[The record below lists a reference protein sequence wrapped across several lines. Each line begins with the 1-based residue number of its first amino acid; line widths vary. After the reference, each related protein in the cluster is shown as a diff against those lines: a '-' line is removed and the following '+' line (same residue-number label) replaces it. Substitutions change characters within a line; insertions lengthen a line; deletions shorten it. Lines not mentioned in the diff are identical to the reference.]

1 MKPRDRVILENKL
14 RWAYAAMTALVD
26 AALILA
32 SLAAGYAINFP
43 RFSLES
49 FLSHQWTL
57 VLYSIVLYT
66 GLSAVSGVYRQA
78 YSSLL
83 RLQLAAAVR
92 AYGLGTL
99 IIFATL
105 FLFRNTYYSN
115 GALLTYLVLI
125 PLSFLCGRLIL
136 DRLRAHMQKLKW
148 GLEPALIVLLDA
160 HAADM
165 LRSLDTYPAI
175 GYNVLSVVNLVE
187 PDRSDGKTLLVR
199 AIEEHEP
206 TCLLCC
212 SEKVDSPEL
221 FAITTQVSGE
231 NITVRVVANE
241 VHEALTRTRLYD
253 FAGVALTSLQF
264 GSGNG
269 IYDAVKRFLDLFI
282 STILL
287 VALSP
292 FVLILS
298 LAIRLESS
306 GGVFFRQTRSLS
318 RGSRPVRL
326 FKFRSM
332 REGAEDLRGSLDN
345 SEPQDEILFKS
356 PDDPRVTRVGRIIR
370 KYSLDELPQ
379 LLNVIIGDMSL
390 VGPRPLP
397 VLDFERLP
405 SNAMITSLYERRA
418 FVKPGVTGLWQVS
431 GRSGLNSRQMLILDL
446 YYAENRSLVF
456 DLEILFKTLPV
467 VLSGRG
473 AY

>member
-1 MKPRDRVILENKL
+1 
-14 RWAYAAMTALVD
+14 MTVLHDSVVVFC
-26 AALILA
+26 
-32 SLAAGYAINFP
+32 SLALGYAVNFP
-43 RFSLES
+43 PFSFHS
-49 FLSHQWTL
+49 FLSLQWKL
-57 VLYSIVLYT
+57 IIFSIVLYV
-66 GLSAVSGVYRQA
+66 GLSVMMGVYRQA
-78 YSSLL
+78 YTSPL
-83 RLQLAAAVR
+83 RLQIAAAGR
-92 AYGLGTL
+92 SYALGTL

-115 GALLTYLVLI
+115 GALLTYLMLL
-125 PLSFLCGRLIL
+125 PLSFLSGRLIL
-136 DRLRAHMQKLKW
+136 DMLKAHMQKMKW
-148 GLEPALIVLLDA
+148 GLEPAVVVLLDA

-165 LRSLDTYPAI
+165 LRSLDTYPSI
-175 GYNVLSVVNLVE
+175 GYNVLSVVNLDAPNRAE
-187 PDRSDGKTLLVR
+187 AKILLAQ
-199 AIEEHEP
+199 AIAEHKP

-212 SEKVDSPEL
+212 SEKVDSSEL
-221 FAITTQVSGE
+221 FAITTGVSGE
-231 NITVRVVANE
+231 NITVRVVAGE

-253 FAGVALTSLQF
+253 FAGVALTGLQYE
-264 GSGNG
+264 SGNG
-269 IYDAVKRFLDLFI
+269 VYDAVKRVSDLFI

-287 VALSP
+287 IALSP
-292 FVLILS
+292 LILIII
-298 LAIRLESS
+298 LAIRFESS
-306 GGVFFRQTRSLS
+306 GGLFFRQIRSLS
-318 RGSRPVRL
+318 QGAKSVHV

-332 REGAEDLRGSLDN
+332 REGAEDLRGGLDN
-345 SEPQDEILFKS
+345 SEPQNELLFKS

-397 VLDFERLP
+397 VVDFERLP
-405 SNAMITSLYERRA
+405 SDAMITSLYERRS

-446 YYAENRSLVF
+446 YYAENRSFIF